1 MKIWSFIS
9 MLFITASI
17 HVILFSPPNFFEHL
31 SSSPEVIFKTIFA
44 FMILYFF
51 IFNILATAFS
61 TSKSYLVVGMIA
73 QVIRLT

>member
-9 MLFITASI
+9 MLFIMASI